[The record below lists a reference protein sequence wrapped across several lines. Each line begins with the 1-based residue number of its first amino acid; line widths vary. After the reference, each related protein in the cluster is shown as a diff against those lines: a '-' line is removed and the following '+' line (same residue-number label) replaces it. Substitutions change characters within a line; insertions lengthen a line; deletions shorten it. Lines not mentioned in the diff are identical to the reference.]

1 MFRMMDETKSEEHG
15 IIRNSVNDNVNKQLY
30 QFYRFVISLEEKNNQ
45 SINNNHETPLTLQQL
60 YSTYLLYSIYRVF
73 QCEGP
78 LQRLTYLY
86 NILCCSINLRG
97 GALASSIYNFVCLM
111 INNNYF
117 QTNHGDNDYRS
128 LSLSL
133 LEDINKFILKQSWE
147 WAVNGRLLDIHA
159 EFFVEIAIPPSYFNP
174 TLPKQEFNQWLDT

>member
-1 MFRMMDETKSEEHG
+1 MIRMMNETKSEEHG

-45 SINNNHETPLTLQQL
+45 SISNTNETPLTLQQL
-60 YSTYLLYSIYRVF
+60 YSIYYLYSIYRVF

-97 GALASSIYNFVCLM
+97 GALASSIYNFV
-111 INNNYF
+111 
-117 QTNHGDNDYRS
+117 
-128 LSLSL
+128 
-133 LEDINKFILKQSWE
+133 
-147 WAVNGRLLDIHA
+147 
-159 EFFVEIAIPPSYFNP
+159 
-174 TLPKQEFNQWLDT
+174 